1 MYVYKKFEF
10 YRFQSLSN
18 KRKDN
23 ETGDDVVIGGPRVS
37 SADEQHPAKVY
48 EIFHIHIYFLMISDV
63 HQMRDDKDLVP
74 DNRLKKRQRASV
86 VLTEKI
92 HGTKKCYTDNP
103 HMLLNHPIDVL
114 YPDGQYYRGTI
125 SKYIGKKW
133 RVDFEQGGQYAYLKV
148 DAILKSKLYERV
160 CVT

>member
-37 SADEQHPAKVY
+37 SADEQHPVKVY

-86 VLTEKI
+86 VLTERI
-92 HGTKKCYTDNP
+92 HGTKKCYSDN
-103 HMLLNHPIDVL
+103 MLLNHPIDVL
-114 YPDGQYYRGTI
+114 YPDGRICYSTI
-125 SKYIGKKW
+125 RLTFCILTASIME
-133 RVDFEQGGQYAYLKV
+133 EQ
-148 DAILKSKLYERV
+148 
-160 CVT
+160 